1 MSNLPPVTYAD
12 AIDAAASLHD
22 RGVNIIEPQ
31 ESFCGDTS
39 EYREYV
45 RGQAETLARLFP
57 VAGQTTEE
65 RVETIMR
72 DIAAMVMEGSS
83 TR

>member
-1 MSNLPPVTYAD
+1 MSNLPPATYAD

-22 RGVNIIEPQ
+22 RGINIIEPQ
-31 ESFCGDTS
+31 EHFAGDTS
-39 EYREYV
+39 MYREYV

-57 VAGQTTEE
+57 IAGQTTEE
-65 RVETIMR
+65 RVDTIMG
-72 DIAAMVMEGSS
+72 DIQAMVTEGSS